1 MVRCFVTLYFF
12 VYRMHAHE
20 KCVLFIIY
28 EDLQVNMSNT
38 TRFSKIRSFFGFKFT
53 RQEMEAIQ
61 TRISEANHRG
71 LLIAVRISTLYFVI
85 LFVLSLFVHAIFPF
99 RKLYAVTGILD
110 LVLYFLVR
118 RTRREDGRRNL
129 FLVYIFYTLILV
141 FSVLLGTYN
150 RREELAVA
158 YDMLITALPMLF
170 IDRPGRLSAFLAGF
184 TSFFCV
190 MAFVFDNSEIVV
202 HDIGNAVI
210 ITTISMMVNIYMI
223 RTKVQELVYEEA
235 LFQQSEWDTLTGVRN
250 RDSYEKRLKELPEK
264 ICRNLVI
271 VYADGNG
278 LHELNNMRGHNAG
291 DHMLQAVS
299 STLQGTFGRDA
310 TYRIGGDEFVVL
322 LPDAEEG
329 EVLQKLSWA
338 QKTLGEQ
345 GYEISAGEASGEKEG
360 LDVAS
365 LIRMAEQAM
374 YQQKREFYCREEHDR
389 RRQ

>member
-1 MVRCFVTLYFF
+1 M
-12 VYRMHAHE
+12 
-20 KCVLFIIY
+20 
-28 EDLQVNMSNT
+28 
-38 TRFSKIRSFFGFKFT
+38 
-53 RQEMEAIQ
+53 
-61 TRISEANHRG
+61 
-71 LLIAVRISTLYFVI
+71 
-85 LFVLSLFVHAIFPF
+85 
-99 RKLYAVTGILD
+99 
-110 LVLYFLVR
+110 
-118 RTRREDGRRNL
+118 
-129 FLVYIFYTLILV
+129 
-141 FSVLLGTYN
+141 LLGTYN

-250 RDSYEKRLKELPEK
+250 RNSYEKRLKELPEK

-365 LIRMAEQAM
+365 LIRVAEQAM

>member
-1 MVRCFVTLYFF
+1 MQQPTKIFCNF
-12 VYRMHAHE
+12 
-20 KCVLFIIY
+20 
-28 EDLQVNMSNT
+28 LQ
-38 TRFSKIRSFFGFKFT
+38 K
-53 RQEMEAIQ
+53 
-61 TRISEANHRG
+61 
-71 LLIAVRISTLYFVI
+71 LLAKNI
-85 LFVLSLFVHAIFPF
+85 
-99 RKLYAVTGILD
+99 
-110 LVLYFLVR
+110 
-118 RTRREDGRRNL
+118 
-129 FLVYIFYTLILV
+129 YIFYTLILV

-210 ITTISMMVNIYMI
+210 ITTISMMVNVYMI

-250 RDSYEKRLKELPEK
+250 RNSYEKRLKELPEK

-365 LIRMAEQAM
+365 LIRVAEQAM